1 MFGFDHVAFGVK
13 LPPIILGFRHVGT
26 HLCNVKIVS
35 QSPDLII
42 VCNKLFQT
50 GRILIF

>member
-35 QSPDLII
+35 QSPDLITSW
-42 VCNKLFQT
+42 NQLLHT